1 MAASCSTNRHSAT
14 AITLTDTL
22 TLTTNQLHHRNQIL
36 DLTADTRLTV
46 DSIQITLPPDPGGNP
61 RPRITLKGLK
71 SSTRSHQSTQTTDT
85 TITQT
90 AAQSKS
96 TTTATQTTQQTTGR
110 ATPNPLLF
118 LLLILILLFL
128 ILKTLS
134 RKR

>member
-96 TTTATQTTQQTTGR
+96 TTNAAQTTAR

-118 LLLILILLFL
+118 LLLLLILLFL
-128 ILKTLS
+128 ILKNLS

>member
-46 DSIQITLPPDPGGNP
+46 DSIQITLPPDPGDNP

-96 TTTATQTTQQTTGR
+96 TTNAAQTTAR

-118 LLLILILLFL
+118 LLLLLILLFL
-128 ILKTLS
+128 ILKNLS

>member
-46 DSIQITLPPDPGGNP
+46 DSIQITLPPDPRGNP
-61 RPRITLKGLK
+61 RPRITLKGLE
-71 SSTRSHQSTQTTDT
+71 STTRSHHTSQTSDT
-85 TITQT
+85 TITRT
-90 AAQSKS
+90 TAQSKTS
-96 TTTATQTTQQTTGR
+96 TAAQTTQQTTAR
-110 ATPNPLLF
+110 ATPKPLLF

-128 ILKTLS
+128 ILKNLS